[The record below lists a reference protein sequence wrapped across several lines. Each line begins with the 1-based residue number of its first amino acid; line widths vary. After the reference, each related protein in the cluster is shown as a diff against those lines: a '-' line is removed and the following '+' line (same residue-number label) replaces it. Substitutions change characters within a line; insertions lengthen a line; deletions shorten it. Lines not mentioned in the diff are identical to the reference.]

1 MMNTYDI
8 RIVHK
13 YNVCVCV
20 YICAYIYM
28 YMQYIPHIYIC
39 RYMQT
44 AFFQIA
50 FSSLYKNLHIQDD
63 AKIVILFDF

>member
-1 MMNTYDI
+1 
-8 RIVHK
+8 
-13 YNVCVCV
+13 
-20 YICAYIYM
+20 
-28 YMQYIPHIYIC
+28 
-39 RYMQT
+39 MQT